1 MSGSEAYRELGEA
14 AWSWVLGQVRGADGP
29 WLPEVVPEGEPPQ
42 APAADR
48 DSLYA
53 GIAGLAPV
61 LAEISRSRALS
72 EPEQALATGI
82 VARLTALVPVKV
94 EPSLYDGLAGDAM
107 ALRLLAP
114 GSEQIA
120 LQRLA
125 DLMTP
130 AGWETTSDLRPGRP
144 PRP

>member
-1 MSGSEAYRELGEA
+1 MPTA
-14 AWSWVLGQVRGADGP
+14 RGCP
-29 WLPEVVPEGEPPQ
+29 TSVPDGEPPS

-61 LAEISRSRALS
+61 LAEIGRSRALS
-72 EPEQALATGI
+72 EPEQALAAGI
-82 VARLTALVPVKV
+82 VARLTAMAAERV

-114 GSEQIA
+114 GSERIA

-125 DLMTP
+125 ELMTP

-144 PRP
+144 RHR